1 MLRPLL
7 VLLAMALLGPAARAA
22 STITPSAENLPTLPS
37 LPILP
42 APQQEFPDRVVVSVR
57 DQKLMVVQNGAKV
70 AVYPVSTSKYGLGDF
85 WGRMTTPLGYLRVA
99 QKIGDH
105 APVGAVFHN
114 RRFTG
119 EILRPNA
126 PGRDP
131 VITRIIW
138 LRGLE
143 PQNAH
148 AFSRCIYIHGTPEER
163 YIGQPASYGCIR
175 MKSRDVAA
183 LYNQI
188 PIGALVQIVPDR
200 LPAMPKAH
208 RGRASAV
215 TTVALPEGTPAP
227 PLVASSGG
235 PKA

>member
-1 MLRPLL
+1 MFRPLL
-7 VLLAMALLGPAARAA
+7 ALLIGVILLPAARAA
-22 STITPSAENLPTLPS
+22 STITSTPEDELR
-37 LPILP
+37 
-42 APQQEFPDRVVVSVR
+42 DRVVVSVR
-57 DQKLMVVQNGAKV
+57 DQKLMVVHNGSKV
-70 AVYPVSTSKYGLGDF
+70 AIYPVSTSKYGLGDF
-85 WGRMTTPLGYLRVA
+85 WGRMTTPLGYLQVA

-119 EILRPNA
+119 EVIRPNA

-143 PQNAH
+143 MQNAH

-175 MKSRDVAA
+175 MKSRDVAT
-183 LYNQI
+183 LYNQL
-188 PIGALVQIVPDR
+188 PVGALVQIVPDG
-200 LPAMPKAH
+200 LPNIPKAR
-208 RGRASAV
+208 RGETV
-215 TTVALPEGTPAP
+215 TEITVPEAKPAELIALVNGRKT
-227 PLVASSGG
+227 
-235 PKA
+235 

>member
-1 MLRPLL
+1 MFRPPLL
-7 VLLAMALLGPAARAA
+7 LLLLVTLAAPGSVARAA
-22 STITPSAENLPTLPS
+22 STISPPSSSFFSPTEPLAS
-37 LPILP
+37 
-42 APQQEFPDRVVVSVR
+42 VVVSVR
-57 DQKLMVVQNGAKV
+57 DQKLMVVQNGTKV

-85 WGRMTTPLGYLRVA
+85 WGRMTTPLGYLQVA

-119 EILRPNA
+119 EILRPNT

-148 AFSRCIYIHGTPEER
+148 AFRRCIYIHGTPEER

-175 MKSRDVAA
+175 MKSRDIEA

-200 LPAMPKAH
+200 LPNMHKARRNH
-208 RGRASAV
+208 PDDDGA
-215 TTVALPEGTPAP
+215 
-227 PLVASSGG
+227 
-235 PKA
+235 

>member
-1 MLRPLL
+1 MSRR
-7 VLLAMALLGPAARAA
+7 LLALLILAALGSVTARAA
-22 STITPSAENLPTLPS
+22 STITST
-37 LPILP
+37 PIESTATP
-42 APQQEFPDRVVVSVR
+42 APIEESPDRIVVSVR
-57 DQKLMVVQNGAKV
+57 DQKLMVVRNFAKV
-70 AVYPVSTSKYGLGDF
+70 VVYPVSTSKYGLGDF
-85 WGRMTTPLGYLRVA
+85 WGHMTTPLGYLQVA
-99 QKIGDH
+99 EKIGDH

-143 PQNAH
+143 RQNAH

-163 YIGQPASYGCIR
+163 YIGRPASYGCIR
-175 MKSRDVAA
+175 MKSRDVEA

-200 LPAMPKAH
+200 LPKIRKPRHNPGEAAKA
-208 RGRASAV
+208 G
-215 TTVALPEGTPAP
+215 PAP
-227 PLVASSGG
+227 VQAPA
-235 PKA
+235 A